1 MSHESRGGEPL
12 VARQDR
18 AQWRASRVEATDD
31 PRPTRHARST
41 SPGGR
46 ACPRPPRFAVGR
58 APRGAPPAAGRRH
71 ARRGRQARGGRRH
84 GGDRRRGRH
93 EQDSRL
99 PALRRPGR
107 APRRGLQPGRRAAA
121 VETPRGD
128 REQQLPAGDGG
139 RGDRDLPGLPRGRP
153 RALPVRRAPAERRPA
168 DRGRPGQQPLRP
180 RRRAGRG
187 RRVRRPAG
195 GRPRSGGRRAV
206 GPRRRRPGP
215 FGRRLVAARRAPH
228 APQRT
233 RCSSDRSGLGRPLRR
248 REHPS
253 GGQVTS
259 SLPGTVDPQKIQ
271 EVLDGR
277 WAHVRR
283 DARENL
289 RDEEFLPVYGE
300 TMQEARER
308 VTRMSKRLADSGRVG
323 LGFPKEYGG
332 ESDSGGSV
340 TSIEML
346 AFGDLSL
353 MVKAGVQWGLF
364 GGALQ
369 LLGTKRQHDK
379 YLRDVMS
386 FDLPGC
392 FAMTETG
399 HGSDVQQ
406 LRTTCTYDPAT
417 QTFDLH
423 TPHQAARKDY
433 IGNAAKDGRMAVVFA
448 QLITQGK
455 NRGVHAWLVPIR
467 DENGNPMPGVT
478 IGDDG
483 PKAGLLGVDNGRL
496 TFDHVTVPRDML
508 LDRYGQVAE
517 DGTYTSS
524 IENETRRFFT
534 MLGTL
539 VRGRVSVGGSAASAT
554 KLALDIAV
562 RYGDVRRQFAAP
574 GDDREIVINDYL
586 VHQRKLLP
594 ALATSYGLHFAQ
606 GELVEL
612 MHDVQGAADLDEGA
626 QRELES
632 RAAGLKVAQTWHA
645 TRTIQM
651 CREACGGAGYLQENR
666 LPHLK
671 ADTDVFTTFEGDNT
685 VLLQLVAKGLL
696 TGYRDTFGSLD
707 GWGRVGFIADMVR
720 ETVLERT
727 AARALIARLVD
738 AVPGRDDEVPM
749 LDRGWQLKMF
759 EFREK
764 HSLEGAIRRLRKNS
778 TTEGMAPFDMFNDV
792 QDHVLKTAQTHID
805 RIVLEALVAGIER
818 TPDPAAKA
826 LLGRVCD
833 LYALST
839 IEADKGWFL
848 EHGRLTPTRAKALTG
863 AVNDLLKQLRPHM
876 RTLVDAFAIPDAW
889 LNCAIVAEEPGRQE
903 TMAEHDAALRAAGA
917 QPQADATATDLEMA
931 PAQ

>member
-1 MSHESRGGEPL
+1 
-12 VARQDR
+12 
-18 AQWRASRVEATDD
+18 
-31 PRPTRHARST
+31 
-41 SPGGR
+41 
-46 ACPRPPRFAVGR
+46 
-58 APRGAPPAAGRRH
+58 
-71 ARRGRQARGGRRH
+71 
-84 GGDRRRGRH
+84 
-93 EQDSRL
+93 
-99 PALRRPGR
+99 
-107 APRRGLQPGRRAAA
+107 
-121 VETPRGD
+121 
-128 REQQLPAGDGG
+128 
-139 RGDRDLPGLPRGRP
+139 
-153 RALPVRRAPAERRPA
+153 
-168 DRGRPGQQPLRP
+168 
-180 RRRAGRG
+180 
-187 RRVRRPAG
+187 
-195 GRPRSGGRRAV
+195 
-206 GPRRRRPGP
+206 
-215 FGRRLVAARRAPH
+215 
-228 APQRT
+228 
-233 RCSSDRSGLGRPLRR
+233 
-248 REHPS
+248 
-253 GGQVTS
+253 
-259 SLPGTVDPQKIQ
+259 
-271 EVLDGR
+271 
-277 WAHVRR
+277 
-283 DARENL
+283 
-289 RDEEFLPVYGE
+289 
-300 TMQEARER
+300 
-308 VTRMSKRLADSGRVG
+308 
-323 LGFPKEYGG
+323 
-332 ESDSGGSV
+332 V

-346 AFGDLSL
+346 AFADLSL

-364 GGALQ
+364 GGALE
-369 LLGTKRQHDK
+369 LLGTRHEHER

-417 QTFDLH
+417 ETFDLH

-448 QLITQGK
+448 QLISQGT
-455 NRGVHAWLVPIR
+455 NHGVHAWLVPIR
-467 DENGNPMPGVT
+467 DEDGTPCAGVT

-483 PKAGLLGVDNGRL
+483 PKAGLPGVDNGRL
-496 TFDHVTVPRDML
+496 SFDHVKVPRNML
-508 LDRYGQVAE
+508 LDRYGQVAA

-539 VRGRVSVGGSAASAT
+539 VRGRVSVGGSASSAT

-562 RYGDVRRQFAAP
+562 RYGNVRRQFAAP
-574 GDDREIVINDYL
+574 GEDREIVINDYL

-594 ALATSYGLHFAQ
+594 ALAKTYGLHFAQ
-606 GELVEL
+606 GTLVET
-612 MHDVQGAADLDEGA
+612 MHDVQTAVHVHGEDVDEAA

-632 RAAGLKVAQTWHA
+632 RAAGLKVAQTAHA
-645 TRTIQM
+645 TATIQM

-707 GWGRVGFIADMVR
+707 GWGRVGFVADMVR

-778 TTEGMAPFDMFNDV
+778 TMESHPTHPMTPFDMFNDV

-805 RIVLEALVAGIER
+805 RVVLEAFVAGVDR
-818 TPDPAAKA
+818 TEDPAAKA
-826 LLGRVCD
+826 LLDTVCD

-839 IEADKGWFL
+839 IEADKAWFL
-848 EHGRLTPTRAKALTG
+848 EHGRLTAARAKLLTST
-863 AVNDLLKQLRPHM
+863 VNQLLRELRPHM
-876 RTLVDAFAIPDAW
+876 TTLVDAFAIPAAW
-889 LNCAIVAEEPGRQE
+889 KAAQILEEEAERQE
-903 TMAEHDAALRAAGA
+903 VMAARDAELRAETGA
-917 QPQADATATDLEMA
+917 DTPEGTATALEVA

>member
-1 MSHESRGGEPL
+1 M
-12 VARQDR
+12 
-18 AQWRASRVEATDD
+18 T
-31 PRPTRHARST
+31 T
-41 SPGGR
+41 S
-46 ACPRPPRFAVGR
+46 
-58 APRGAPPAAGRRH
+58 
-71 ARRGRQARGGRRH
+71 
-84 GGDRRRGRH
+84 
-93 EQDSRL
+93 L
-99 PALRRPGR
+99 PA
-107 APRRGLQPGRRAAA
+107 
-121 VETPRGD
+121 
-128 REQQLPAGDGG
+128 
-139 RGDRDLPGLPRGRP
+139 
-153 RALPVRRAPAERRPA
+153 
-168 DRGRPGQQPLRP
+168 
-180 RRRAGRG
+180 
-187 RRVRRPAG
+187 
-195 GRPRSGGRRAV
+195 S
-206 GPRRRRPGP
+206 
-215 FGRRLVAARRAPH
+215 
-228 APQRT
+228 
-233 RCSSDRSGLGRPLRR
+233 
-248 REHPS
+248 
-253 GGQVTS
+253 
-259 SLPGTVDPQKIQ
+259 VDPTALQ
-271 EVLDGR
+271 EILDGR

-289 RDEEFLPVYGE
+289 RDPDFLPVYGE
-300 TMQEARER
+300 AMQEARDR
-308 VTRMSKRLADSGRVG
+308 VTRAAATLARSGRVG
-323 LGFPKEYGG
+323 FGFPKEYGG
-332 ESDSGGSV
+332 EDDAGGSV
-340 TSIEML
+340 TSVEML
-346 AFGDLSL
+346 AFVDLSL

-369 LLGTKRQHDK
+369 LLGSKRQHDA

-406 LRTTCTYDPAT
+406 LRTTCTYDPET
-417 QTFDLH
+417 QCFDLH

-448 QLITQGK
+448 QLISRGK
-455 NRGVHAWLVPIR
+455 NHGVHAWLVPIR

-478 IGDDG
+478 IGDAG
-483 PKAGLLGVDNGRL
+483 PKAGLNGVDNGRL

-517 DGTYTSS
+517 DGTYTST

-539 VRGRVSVGGSAASAT
+539 VRGRVSVGGSASSAT

-574 GDDREIVINDYL
+574 GEEREIVINDYL

-594 ALATSYGLHFAQ
+594 ALATTYALHFAQ
-606 GELVEL
+606 EELVST
-612 MHDVQGAADLDEGA
+612 MHDVQTAVHVHGQEIDEHA

-645 TRTIQM
+645 TRTIQL

-666 LPHLK
+666 LPHLR

-696 TGYRDTFGSLD
+696 TGYRDAFGSLE
-707 GWGRVGFIADMVR
+707 GWGKVGFIADMVR

-738 AVPGRDDEVPM
+738 ALPGRDEDDIPM
-749 LDRGWQLKMF
+749 LERGWQLKMF

-764 HSLEGAIRRLRKNS
+764 HALEGAIRRLRKNS

-792 QDHVLKTAQTHID
+792 QDHVLKTAQSHID
-805 RIVLEALVAGIER
+805 RIVLEAFVAGVDR
-818 TPDPAAKA
+818 TTDPAAKQ
-826 LLGRVCD
+826 LLDTVCD

-839 IEADKGWFL
+839 IEADKAWFM
-848 EHGRLTPTRAKALTG
+848 EHGQLTAARAKLLTG
-863 AVNDLLKQLRPHM
+863 TVNQLIKQLRPHII
-876 RTLVDAFAIPDAW
+876 TLVDAFGIP
-889 LNCAIVAEEPGRQE
+889 AEWKAARILEEEADRQE
-903 TMAEHDAALRAAGA
+903 AMAARDAELKAGVGEGT
-917 QPQADATATDLEMA
+917 PEGTATDLEVA

>member
-1 MSHESRGGEPL
+1 
-12 VARQDR
+12 V
-18 AQWRASRVEATDD
+18 T
-31 PRPTRHARST
+31 T
-41 SPGGR
+41 S
-46 ACPRPPRFAVGR
+46 
-58 APRGAPPAAGRRH
+58 
-71 ARRGRQARGGRRH
+71 
-84 GGDRRRGRH
+84 
-93 EQDSRL
+93 L
-99 PALRRPGR
+99 PA
-107 APRRGLQPGRRAAA
+107 
-121 VETPRGD
+121 
-128 REQQLPAGDGG
+128 
-139 RGDRDLPGLPRGRP
+139 
-153 RALPVRRAPAERRPA
+153 
-168 DRGRPGQQPLRP
+168 
-180 RRRAGRG
+180 
-187 RRVRRPAG
+187 
-195 GRPRSGGRRAV
+195 S
-206 GPRRRRPGP
+206 
-215 FGRRLVAARRAPH
+215 
-228 APQRT
+228 
-233 RCSSDRSGLGRPLRR
+233 
-248 REHPS
+248 
-253 GGQVTS
+253 
-259 SLPGTVDPQKIQ
+259 VDPKALQD
-271 EVLDGR
+271 VLDGR

-283 DARENL
+283 DARESL
-289 RDEEFLPVYGE
+289 DDPDFLPVYGE
-300 TMQEARER
+300 SMQDARER
-308 VTRMSKRLADSGRVG
+308 VTRAAKKLADSGRVG
-323 LGFPKEYGG
+323 FGFPKEYGG
-332 ESDSGGSV
+332 EDDSGGSV

-369 LLGTKRQHDK
+369 LLGSKRQHDK

-417 QTFDLH
+417 QCFDLH

-448 QLITQGK
+448 QLITQGT
-455 NRGVHAWLVPIR
+455 NHGVHAWLVPIR
-467 DENGNPMPGVT
+467 NEDGTPCDGVT

-483 PKAGLLGVDNGRL
+483 PKAGLNGVDNGRL
-496 TFDHVTVPRDML
+496 TFDHVKVPRDML
-508 LDRYGQVAE
+508 LDHYGQVAE

-539 VRGRVSVGGSAASAT
+539 VRGRVSVGGSAGSAT
-554 KLALDIAV
+554 KLALDIAT
-562 RYGDVRRQFAAP
+562 RYGNVRRQFAAP
-574 GDDREIVINDYL
+574 GEDREIVINDYL

-594 ALATSYGLHFAQ
+594 ALAKTYALHFAQ

-612 MHDVQGAADLDEGA
+612 MHDVQTAVHVHGQEIDEHA

-645 TRTIQM
+645 TQTIQM

-707 GWGRVGFIADMVR
+707 GWGRIGFIADMVR

-738 AVPGRDDEVPM
+738 AVPGRDDEVPL

-764 HSLEGAIRRLRKNS
+764 HALEGAIRRLRKNS

-805 RIVLEALVAGIER
+805 RVVLEAFVAGVER
-818 TPDPAAKA
+818 TTDPDAKQ
-826 LLGRVCD
+826 LLETLCD

-839 IEADKGWFL
+839 IEADKAWFL
-848 EHGRLTPTRAKALTG
+848 EHGQLTAARAKLLTG
-863 AVNDLLKQLRPHM
+863 SVNQLLKELRPHVI
-876 RTLVDAFAIPDAW
+876 TLVDAFGIPAEW
-889 LNCAIVAEEPGRQE
+889 KATQILAEEADRQE
-903 TMAEHDAALRAAGA
+903 AMAARDAELRVQNAEATPDG
-917 QPQADATATDLEMA
+917 TATDLEVA

>member
-1 MSHESRGGEPL
+1 
-12 VARQDR
+12 V
-18 AQWRASRVEATDD
+18 
-31 PRPTRHARST
+31 
-41 SPGGR
+41 
-46 ACPRPPRFAVGR
+46 
-58 APRGAPPAAGRRH
+58 
-71 ARRGRQARGGRRH
+71 
-84 GGDRRRGRH
+84 
-93 EQDSRL
+93 
-99 PALRRPGR
+99 
-107 APRRGLQPGRRAAA
+107 
-121 VETPRGD
+121 TP
-128 REQQLPAGDGG
+128 
-139 RGDRDLPGLPRGRP
+139 
-153 RALPVRRAPAERRPA
+153 
-168 DRGRPGQQPLRP
+168 
-180 RRRAGRG
+180 
-187 RRVRRPAG
+187 
-195 GRPRSGGRRAV
+195 
-206 GPRRRRPGP
+206 
-215 FGRRLVAARRAPH
+215 
-228 APQRT
+228 
-233 RCSSDRSGLGRPLRR
+233 
-248 REHPS
+248 
-253 GGQVTS
+253 
-259 SLPGTVDPQKIQ
+259 SLPSSVDPKAIQ

-289 RDEEFLPVYGE
+289 RDPDFLPVYGE
-300 TMQEARER
+300 SMQDARNR
-308 VTRMSKRLADSGRVG
+308 VTRAAKKLADSGRVG
-323 LGFPKEYGG
+323 FGFPKEYGG
-332 ESDSGGSV
+332 EDDSGGSV

-369 LLGTKRQHDK
+369 LLGNQRQHDA

-406 LRTTCTYDPAT
+406 LRTTSTYDPET

-448 QLITQGK
+448 QLISQGR
-455 NRGVHAWLVPIR
+455 NHGVHAWLVPIR
-467 DENGNPMPGVT
+467 NEDGTPCPGVT

-483 PKAGLLGVDNGRL
+483 PKAGLNGVDNGRL
-496 TFDHVTVPRDML
+496 TFDHVRVPRDLL

-517 DGTYTSS
+517 DGAYTSG
-524 IENETRRFFT
+524 IEDETRRFFT

-539 VRGRVSVGGSAASAT
+539 VRGRVSVGGSASSAT

-574 GDDREIVINDYL
+574 GKEREIVINDYL

-594 ALATSYGLHFAQ
+594 ALATTYGLHFAQ
-606 GELVEL
+606 GQLVET
-612 MHDVQGAADLDEGA
+612 MHDVQTAVHLHGEDVDVEK

-645 TRTIQM
+645 TRAIQM

-696 TGYRDTFGSLD
+696 TGYRDAFGSLE
-707 GWGRVGFIADMVR
+707 GWGRIGFIADLVR

-727 AARALIARLVD
+727 AARALIARLID
-738 AVPGRDDEVPM
+738 AVPSRNDDEIPM
-749 LDRGWQLKMF
+749 LTRGWQLKMM

-764 HSLEGAIRRLRKNS
+764 HALEGAIRRLRKNS
-778 TTEGMAPFDMFNDV
+778 TTAGMAPFDMFNDV

-805 RIVLEALVAGIER
+805 RVVLEAFVAGVDR
-818 TPDPAAKA
+818 TTDPDAKR
-826 LLGRVCD
+826 LLDTLCD

-839 IEADKGWFL
+839 IEADKAWFL
-848 EHGRLTPTRAKALTG
+848 EHGQLTPSRAKLLT
-863 AVNDLLKQLRPHM
+863 ATVNQLLRELRPHM
-876 RTLVDAFAIPDAW
+876 ATLVDAFAIPAEW
-889 LNCAIVAEEPGRQE
+889 KAARILEEEPERQE
-903 TMAEHDAALRAAGA
+903 TMAARDAEVRSQGD
-917 QPQADATATDLEMA
+917 QASDNSATDLEVT

>member
-1 MSHESRGGEPL
+1 
-12 VARQDR
+12 
-18 AQWRASRVEATDD
+18 
-31 PRPTRHARST
+31 
-41 SPGGR
+41 
-46 ACPRPPRFAVGR
+46 
-58 APRGAPPAAGRRH
+58 
-71 ARRGRQARGGRRH
+71 
-84 GGDRRRGRH
+84 
-93 EQDSRL
+93 
-99 PALRRPGR
+99 
-107 APRRGLQPGRRAAA
+107 
-121 VETPRGD
+121 
-128 REQQLPAGDGG
+128 
-139 RGDRDLPGLPRGRP
+139 
-153 RALPVRRAPAERRPA
+153 
-168 DRGRPGQQPLRP
+168 
-180 RRRAGRG
+180 
-187 RRVRRPAG
+187 
-195 GRPRSGGRRAV
+195 
-206 GPRRRRPGP
+206 
-215 FGRRLVAARRAPH
+215 
-228 APQRT
+228 
-233 RCSSDRSGLGRPLRR
+233 
-248 REHPS
+248 
-253 GGQVTS
+253 VTS
-259 SLPGTVDPQKIQ
+259 TLPTSVDPTAIQ

-283 DARENL
+283 DARKNL
-289 RDEEFLPVYGE
+289 RDPDFLPVYGE
-300 TMQEARER
+300 SMQDARDR
-308 VTRMSKRLADSGRVG
+308 VTRAARKLAESGRVG
-323 LGFPKEYGG
+323 FGFPKEYGG
-332 ESDSGGSV
+332 EDDAGGSV
-340 TSIEML
+340 SSIEML

-369 LLGTKRQHDK
+369 LLGSRRQHEK

-417 QTFDLH
+417 QCFDLH

-448 QLITQGK
+448 QLISGGT
-455 NRGVHAWLVPIR
+455 NHGVHAWLVPIR
-467 DENGNPMPGVT
+467 NDDGTPCAGVT
-478 IGDDG
+478 IGDAG
-483 PKAGLLGVDNGRL
+483 PKAGLNGVDNGRL
-496 TFDHVTVPRDML
+496 TFDHVQVPRDML

-539 VRGRVSVGGSAASAT
+539 VRGRVSVGGSAGSAT
-554 KLALDIAV
+554 KLALDIAA
-562 RYGDVRRQFAAP
+562 RYGNVRRQFAAP

-594 ALATSYGLHFAQ
+594 ALATTYALHFAQ
-606 GELVEL
+606 NELVET
-612 MHDVQGAADLDEGA
+612 MHDVQTAVHVHGEEVDEHA

-651 CREACGGAGYLQENR
+651 AREACGGAGYLQENR

-707 GWGRVGFIADMVR
+707 GWGRIGFIADMVR

-738 AVPGRDDEVPM
+738 AVGRDDEAPV

-764 HSLEGAIRRLRKNS
+764 HALEGAIRRLRKNAG
-778 TTEGMAPFDMFNDV
+778 TEGMAPFDMFNDV
-792 QDHVLKTAQTHID
+792 QDHVLRTAETHID
-805 RIVLEALVAGIER
+805 RVVMEAFVAGVDR
-818 TPDPAAKA
+818 TTDPAARQ
-826 LLGRVCD
+826 LLDTLCD

-848 EHGRLTPTRAKALTG
+848 EHGQLTATRAKLLTST
-863 AVNDLLKQLRPHM
+863 VNQLIKQLRPHII
-876 RTLVDAFAIPDAW
+876 TLVDAFAIPAEW
-889 LNCAIVAEEPGRQE
+889 KAAQILEEEPDRQE
-903 TMAEHDAALRAAGA
+903 VMAARDAEVRSEAEGS
-917 QPQADATATDLEMA
+917 QASGESATALEVP

>member
-1 MSHESRGGEPL
+1 L
-12 VARQDR
+12 
-18 AQWRASRVEATDD
+18 T
-31 PRPTRHARST
+31 T
-41 SPGGR
+41 S
-46 ACPRPPRFAVGR
+46 
-58 APRGAPPAAGRRH
+58 
-71 ARRGRQARGGRRH
+71 
-84 GGDRRRGRH
+84 
-93 EQDSRL
+93 L
-99 PALRRPGR
+99 PA
-107 APRRGLQPGRRAAA
+107 
-121 VETPRGD
+121 
-128 REQQLPAGDGG
+128 
-139 RGDRDLPGLPRGRP
+139 
-153 RALPVRRAPAERRPA
+153 
-168 DRGRPGQQPLRP
+168 
-180 RRRAGRG
+180 
-187 RRVRRPAG
+187 
-195 GRPRSGGRRAV
+195 S
-206 GPRRRRPGP
+206 
-215 FGRRLVAARRAPH
+215 
-228 APQRT
+228 
-233 RCSSDRSGLGRPLRR
+233 
-248 REHPS
+248 
-253 GGQVTS
+253 
-259 SLPGTVDPQKIQ
+259 VDPKALQDI
-271 EVLDGR
+271 LDGR
-277 WAHVRR
+277 WAHIRR

-289 RDEEFLPVYGE
+289 RDPDFLPVYGE
-300 TMQEARER
+300 SVQEARER
-308 VTRMSKRLADSGRVG
+308 VTRAARKLAESGRVG
-323 LGFPKEYGG
+323 FGFPKEYGG
-332 ESDSGGSV
+332 EDDAGGSV
-340 TSIEML
+340 SSIEML

-369 LLGTKRQHDK
+369 LLGSKRQHDE

-417 QTFDLH
+417 QCFDLH

-455 NRGVHAWLVPIR
+455 NHGVHAWLVPIR
-467 DENGNPMPGVT
+467 DEQGNPMPGIT

-483 PKAGLLGVDNGRL
+483 AKAGLNGVDNGRL
-496 TFDHVTVPRDML
+496 TFDHVQVPRDML

-524 IENETRRFFT
+524 IEHETRRFFT

-539 VRGRVSVGGSAASAT
+539 VRGRVSVGGSAGSAT
-554 KLALDIAV
+554 KLALDIAT

-574 GDDREIVINDYL
+574 GEDREIVINDYL

-594 ALATSYGLHFAQ
+594 ALAKTYALHFAQ
-606 GELVEL
+606 GELVET
-612 MHDVQGAADLDEGA
+612 MHDVQTAVHVHGQEIDEHA

-645 TRTIQM
+645 TQAIQM

-696 TGYRDTFGSLD
+696 TGYRDTFGSLE
-707 GWGRVGFIADMVR
+707 GWGKIGFIADMVR

-764 HSLEGAIRRLRKNS
+764 HALEGAIRRLRKNS
-778 TTEGMAPFDMFNDV
+778 TMEGMAPFDMFNDV

-805 RIVLEALVAGIER
+805 RIVLEAFVAGVDR
-818 TPDPAAKA
+818 TTDPAARQ
-826 LLGRVCD
+826 LLDTLCD

-848 EHGRLTPTRAKALTG
+848 EHGQLTPARAKLLTG
-863 AVNDLLKQLRPHM
+863 TVNQLLKQLRPHLI
-876 RTLVDAFAIPDAW
+876 TLVDGFGIP
-889 LNCAIVAEEPGRQE
+889 AEWKAAQILEEEADRQE
-903 TMAEHDAALRAAGA
+903 AMAARDAELRAASGEST
-917 QPQADATATDLEMA
+917 PDGTATALEVA

>member
-1 MSHESRGGEPL
+1 VTNS
-12 VARQDR
+12 
-18 AQWRASRVEATDD
+18 
-31 PRPTRHARST
+31 
-41 SPGGR
+41 
-46 ACPRPPRFAVGR
+46 
-58 APRGAPPAAGRRH
+58 
-71 ARRGRQARGGRRH
+71 
-84 GGDRRRGRH
+84 
-93 EQDSRL
+93 
-99 PALRRPGR
+99 
-107 APRRGLQPGRRAAA
+107 
-121 VETPRGD
+121 
-128 REQQLPAGDGG
+128 
-139 RGDRDLPGLPRGRP
+139 
-153 RALPVRRAPAERRPA
+153 LPV
-168 DRGRPGQQPLRP
+168 
-180 RRRAGRG
+180 
-187 RRVRRPAG
+187 
-195 GRPRSGGRRAV
+195 S
-206 GPRRRRPGP
+206 
-215 FGRRLVAARRAPH
+215 
-228 APQRT
+228 
-233 RCSSDRSGLGRPLRR
+233 
-248 REHPS
+248 
-253 GGQVTS
+253 
-259 SLPGTVDPQKIQ
+259 VDPTVLQ

-289 RDEEFLPVYGE
+289 DDPDFLPVYGE
-300 TMQEARER
+300 SMQDARDR
-308 VTRMSKRLADSGRVG
+308 ITRASKKLADSGRVV
-323 LGFPKEYGG
+323 LGFPQEYGG
-332 ESDSGGSV
+332 ADDSGGSV
-340 TSIEML
+340 TSIEMV

-353 MVKAGVQWGLF
+353 MVKTGVQWGLF

-369 LLGTKRQHDK
+369 LLGSKRQHDT

-417 QTFDLH
+417 QCFDLH
-423 TPHQAARKDY
+423 TPHEAARKDY

-448 QLITQGK
+448 QLIAQGK
-455 NRGVHAWLVPIR
+455 NHGVHAWLVPIR
-467 DENGNPMPGVT
+467 NEDGTPCEGVT

-483 PKAGLLGVDNGRL
+483 PKAGLNGVDNGRL
-496 TFDHVTVPRDML
+496 TFDHVQVPRDML

-524 IENETRRFFT
+524 IDNETRRFFT

-539 VRGRVSVGGSAASAT
+539 VRGRVSVGGSAGSAT
-554 KLALDIAV
+554 KLALDIAA

-574 GDDREIVINDYL
+574 GEDREIVVNDYL

-594 ALATSYGLHFAQ
+594 ALAKTYALHFAQ
-606 GELVEL
+606 GELVET
-612 MHDVQGAADLDEGA
+612 MHDVQTAVHVHGQEIDERA

-645 TRTIQM
+645 TQTIQM

-696 TGYRDTFGSLD
+696 TGYRDSFGSLD
-707 GWGRVGFIADMVR
+707 GWGRIGFIADMVR

-727 AARALIARLVD
+727 AARALIQRLVD

-792 QDHVLKTAQTHID
+792 QDHVLKTAQTHIE
-805 RIVLEALVAGIER
+805 RVVLEAFVAGVDR
-818 TPDPAAKA
+818 TSDPAAKQ
-826 LLGRVCD
+826 LLDTLCD
-833 LYALST
+833 LYALSA
-839 IEADKGWFL
+839 IEADKAWFM
-848 EHGRLTPTRAKALTG
+848 EHGQLTPARAKLLT
-863 AVNDLLKQLRPHM
+863 ATVNRLLKDLRPHII
-876 RTLVDAFAIPDAW
+876 TLVDAFAIPAEW
-889 LNCAIVAEEPGRQE
+889 KATQILAEEPGRQE
-903 TMAEHDAALRAAGA
+903 AMAARDAELKAQNGEHA
-917 QPQADATATDLEMA
+917 PQGTATDLDVA